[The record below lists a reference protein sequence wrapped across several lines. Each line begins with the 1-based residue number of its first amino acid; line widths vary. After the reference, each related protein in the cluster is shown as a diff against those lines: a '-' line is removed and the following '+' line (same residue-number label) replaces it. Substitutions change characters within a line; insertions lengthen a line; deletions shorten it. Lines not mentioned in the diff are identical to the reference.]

1 MKLALRMIT
10 YSVVVIAISIGGF
23 VKTASAKFPK
33 RPITILVYT
42 KPGGAADR
50 DARKL
55 AIIAERL
62 MKAKFVVKNKTGAG
76 GMVAMK
82 HVLRQKADGY
92 TLMAMTKSP
101 IYKTITS
108 GSNVDVKKF
117 DWISMTMSDAEVV
130 ITNKTTKIRTWNDV
144 LNHAKKLNAKGK
156 KPIWVG
162 PAAGGLDHIFGLK
175 VAKAAGIKF
184 KYIPFKGGKN
194 AMIQLLGGRGAV
206 YLGNAQDTLAQP
218 DLMVA
223 AVARSKRLKGFPDAP
238 TFKELGIDGLENEVM
253 WRGYGTKKGIPKEA
267 IKFYD
272 KLFVKLNKDK
282 EWKKYVKKKS
292 VDPINVTHGEFLSVI
307 LQDQKDIK
315 FWMQAANIKVKKKKK
330 KKKKNM

>member
-1 MKLALRMIT
+1 MKPILRLMTLSMVALAIT
-10 YSVVVIAISIGGF
+10 VGGF
-23 VKTASAKFPK
+23 AKTAAAKFPK

-62 MKAKFVVKNKTGAG
+62 MNTKFVVKNKTGAG

-82 HVLRQKADGY
+82 HVLSQKADGY

-101 IYKTITS
+101 IYKTVTS

-117 DWISMTMSDAEVV
+117 DWISMTMSDAEAV
-130 ITNKTTKIRTWNDV
+130 ITNKTTKVKTWADV
-144 LNHAKKLNAKGK
+144 LAHAKKLNAKGK

-194 AMIQLLGGRGAV
+194 AMIQLLGGRGVV

-218 DLMVA
+218 DLVVA
-223 AVARSKRLKGFPDAP
+223 AVARSTRLKGFPDAP
-238 TFKELGIDGLENEVM
+238 TFKELGINGLENEVM
-253 WRGYGTKKGIPKEA
+253 WRGYGAKKGIPAEA
-267 IKFYD
+267 VKFYD
-272 KLFVKLNKDK
+272 DMFVKLNKDAA
-282 EWKKYVKKKS
+282 WKKYVLKKS
-292 VDPINVTHGEFLSVI
+292 VDPVNVTHGEFLSVI
-307 LQDQKDIK
+307 LQDQKDVK
-315 FWMQAANIKVKKKKK
+315 FWMQEANIKVKKKKK
-330 KKKKNM
+330 KKK

>member
-1 MKLALRMIT
+1 MVA
-10 YSVVVIAISIGGF
+10 IAIAIGGF
-23 VKTASAKFPK
+23 SKIATAEFPK

-42 KPGGAADR
+42 KPGGASDR

-62 MKAKFVVKNKTGAG
+62 MNAKFVVKNKTGAG

-101 IYKTITS
+101 IYKTVTS

-117 DWISMTMSDAEVV
+117 DWVSMTMSDAEAI
-130 ITNKTTKIRTWNDV
+130 ITNRKTKIKTWADV
-144 LNHAKKLNAKGK
+144 LNHAKKLNAQGK

-194 AMIQLLGGRGAV
+194 AIIQLLGGRGAV

-238 TFKELGIDGLENEVM
+238 TFKELGIDGLDNEVM
-253 WRGYGTKKGIPKEA
+253 WRGYGTKKGIPADA

-272 KLFVKLNKDK
+272 KLFVKLNKDA
-282 EWKKYVKKKS
+282 EWKKYVEKKS
-292 VDPINVTHGEFLSVI
+292 VDPVNVTHGDFLTVI
-307 LQDQKDIK
+307 LQDQKDVK
-315 FWMQAANIKVKKKKK
+315 FWMQEANIKVKKKKK
-330 KKKKNM
+330 KK

>member
-1 MKLALRMIT
+1 MKPILRLLT
-10 YSVVVIAISIGGF
+10 LGTVVFAFAFVSMAQIA
-23 VKTASAKFPK
+23 AAKFPK

-42 KPGGAADR
+42 KPGGASDR

-55 AIIAERL
+55 AVIAARL
-62 MKAKFVVKNKTGAG
+62 MKAKFIIKNKTGAG

-101 IYKTITS
+101 IYKTVTS
-108 GSNVDVKKF
+108 GSNINVKNF
-117 DWISMTMSDAEVV
+117 DWVSMTMSDAEAV
-130 ITNKTTKIRTWNDV
+130 ITNRKSKIRTWQDV

-194 AMIQLLGGRGAV
+194 AMIELLGGRGVV

-223 AVARSKRLKGFPDAP
+223 AVARGTRLKGFPDAP
-238 TFKELGIDGLENEVM
+238 TFKELGINGLENEVM
-253 WRGYGTKKGIPKEA
+253 WRGYGTRKGIPKDA
-267 IKFYD
+267 VKFYD

-282 EWKKYVKKKS
+282 EWKKYVLKKS
-292 VDPINVTHGEFLSVI
+292 VDPVNVTHGDFLTII
-307 LQDQKDIK
+307 LQDQKDVK
-315 FWMQAANIKVKKKKK
+315 FWMQEAKIKVKKKKK
-330 KKKKNM
+330 K